1 MTGCEQ
7 GRRIALLTP
16 YSGGN
21 LGDAAIQDAVV
32 ANLRARM
39 RDVTI
44 SGISLNCDNF
54 TERHGTEA
62 FPLCGLGRP
71 FYRMSHGSVV
81 DPPEQK
87 RGGNGAL
94 DQKGVGSVPIWKA
107 RKQMP
112 VPSLCLK
119 TIHSVAVSPWREF
132 RHCFK
137 GYQFLRTQDLLI
149 VSGGGQLDEEWGG
162 PWGHPY
168 ALFKWAVLAKIAR
181 VPYAI
186 ASVGACK
193 LTSSLSRLFLSAA
206 LRMARYRSFRDKHSR
221 ELAAAL
227 LQRAAN
233 DPVVPDLAF
242 TLPPP
247 TAARPLST
255 QRIADSRTV
264 VAISPIAYAKPRNW
278 PHQNHEL
285 HKRYIHQIAQV
296 VTDLIRRGS
305 FVVIV
310 WSSLGD
316 DQSVIAELLDHLAD
330 DCRMEVARQVLIP
343 TITSW
348 QDFVAAIGKVD
359 FLIASRLHSAILG
372 FITQTP
378 TVAISFDP
386 KVDWLMEDLG
396 MTECLLQIEDFS
408 ADDVIQVLD
417 RLMLCRDAVLERI
430 ASYRDAV
437 LPIFARQYDA
447 LAGLARQQPCR

>member
-1 MTGCEQ
+1 M
-7 GRRIALLTP
+7 
-16 YSGGN
+16 
-21 LGDAAIQDAVV
+21 
-32 ANLRARM
+32 
-39 RDVTI
+39 
-44 SGISLNCDNF
+44 
-54 TERHGTEA
+54 
-62 FPLCGLGRP
+62 
-71 FYRMSHGSVV
+71 
-81 DPPEQK
+81 
-87 RGGNGAL
+87 
-94 DQKGVGSVPIWKA
+94 
-107 RKQMP
+107 
-112 VPSLCLK
+112 
-119 TIHSVAVSPWREF
+119 
-132 RHCFK
+132 
-137 GYQFLRTQDLLI
+137 
-149 VSGGGQLDEEWGG
+149 SGGGQLDEEWGG

-227 LQRAAN
+227 LQSAAN

-247 TAARPLST
+247 TTGRPLST
-255 QRIADSRTV
+255 SADSRTV

-278 PHQNHEL
+278 PHQNHDL

-296 VTDLIRRGS
+296 ITDLIRRGS

-348 QDFVAAIGKVD
+348 QDFVAAVGKVD

-378 TVAISFDP
+378 TVAISLIP
-386 KVDWLMEDLG
+386 KL
-396 MTECLLQIEDFS
+396 I
-408 ADDVIQVLD
+408 
-417 RLMLCRDAVLERI
+417 
-430 ASYRDAV
+430 
-437 LPIFARQYDA
+437 
-447 LAGLARQQPCR
+447 GLWKTSG